1 MTLSIVIPVYNVE
14 QYLGECLNSILPYLT
29 QQTEIILV
37 DDGSTDNSKDI
48 CDNYKDNLNVTVIHK
63 QNGGLSSARNCGIEN
78 AKGDYLFFV
87 DSDDTIP
94 PDAIENILQ
103 ALKQNPD
110 VLYVGVEERDE
121 KLQNIVKTSCNYGF
135 DTSKKISANEI
146 LNKFFDLGGMY
157 LTLAQGKIIKREYA
171 LKHDLFFKKGI
182 FHEDDEWIG
191 RLLATN
197 PEISFL
203 NNPCYIYRH
212 RENSIITSNSAEKIF
227 KKNSDRLGY
236 LEDVLKIYTENPHYS
251 KAVRYYSSMY
261 MSALSACNKIDA
273 DKTKEIYNSTYTVLK
288 HLKYSENSKQK
299 ILYWIFKIFGKS
311 VAYKF
316 IVSRY

>member
-14 QYLGECLNSILPYLT
+14 QYLDECLNSILPHIT
-29 QQTEIILV
+29 DQTEIILIN
-37 DDGSTDNSKDI
+37 DGSTDSSKDI
-48 CDNYKDNLNVTVIHK
+48 CDNYKDNPNVTVIHK
-63 QNGGLSSARNCGIEN
+63 QNGGLSSARNSGIEN
-78 AKGDYLFFV
+78 AKGAYLFFV
-87 DSDDTIP
+87 DSDDTITA
-94 PDAIENILQ
+94 DAIKEILS

-121 KLQNIVKTSCNYGF
+121 KLQNIVKTSCDYSF
-135 DTSKKISANEI
+135 DTSKKISVNEI
-146 LNKFFDLGGMY
+146 LDKFFDYGGIY
-157 LTLAQGKIIKREYA
+157 LTLAPGKIIKRDYA
-171 LKHDLFFKKGI
+171 LNHKLLFKKGI
-182 FHEDDEWIG
+182 FHEDDEWMG

-203 NNPCYIYRH
+203 NHPCYIYRH
-212 RENSIITSNSAEKIF
+212 RENSIITSDSAEKIF

-236 LEDVLKIYTENPHYS
+236 LEDVLKTYTENPHYS

-261 MSALSACNKIDA
+261 MSALSACNKIDS
-273 DKTKEIYNSTYTVLK
+273 DKTKEIYNSTYILLK

-299 ILYWIFKIFGKS
+299 ILYWIFQIFGKS